1 MPVKESKKLVNRTCH
16 VLEELGMSAFQD
28 ALKNCIRPQLE
39 AHADQLAS
47 LKDTQSLSAAQRL
60 RHQIPSL
67 SRSLQEIADALGAG
81 GAPSALQQA
90 PPVSAKAEELL
101 RLVMRLFAAH
111 AQDSGYRGII
121 FVEQVTLTLPLAH
134 LITSRLGGNGGPS
147 AAAISGG
154 GSMTESVR
162 SKQME
167 EFRRGQVQVLVC
179 TNALEEGVDVSD
191 PWAFLFFGVEAPED
205 CAFVIRF
212 NKFHTTKSH
221 IQGSGRARKENA
233 EIYYFD
239 NCPENEEE
247 KARRL
252 NQVAK
257 DEQLQLSAHELQ
269 QRRKEHGGEHG
280 AEHAKAERTDPCRG
294 NEQKEGV
301 YPFYPPGGSEV
312 NFFNAPRIVYEYCAK
327 TMGQSINPED
337 LFTYTE
343 EVVCVYPMQTRRMVS
358 EVKDKRRALFV
369 VAIHMHRN
377 RLLDAKNQPSAEA
390 LAGTKLACE
399 AMPLTLGK
407 GLRSFWIVL
416 FFRRKRKWSDQALG
430 IKMKT
435 TNYTAPAAAPAPTA
449 PTAAPEENC
458 KGRLNDW
465 ALKKWRKPA
474 DELVTYATGP
484 TPQGFV
490 STVKVMP
497 LEQSFSGA
505 AAAKKKD
512 PVRSGPIAPP
522 RNSQDPLVRK
532 SAVQAIPRV
541 AGKGCGTA
549 IHALLPMMQ
558 DESVDVRLA
567 AVRSLWQVAPAGHGE
582 AIEALRVRLEDQ
594 EISKDGVDARA
605 LKKMVTCREELQ
617 KIAEHL
623 NFQGPTL
630 RGF

>member
-191 PWAFLFFGVEAPED
+191 

-269 QRRKEHGGEHG
+269 QRRKDGI
-280 AEHAKAERTDPCRG
+280 K
-294 NEQKEGV
+294 QKEGV

-312 NFFNAPRIVYEYCAK
+312 NFFNALQIVYEYCAK

-358 EVKDKRRALFV
+358 EVKYPTPLGFQPVSIQEINEHWRDVKLEEVLDPDRTKRLKHEDMDKRRALFV

-399 AMPLTLGK
+399 AMPLK
-407 GLRSFWIVL
+407 P
-416 FFRRKRKWSDQALG
+416 G

-512 PVRSGPIAPP
+512 AE
-522 RNSQDPLVRK
+522 Q
-532 SAVQAIPRV
+532 
-541 AGKGCGTA
+541 
-549 IHALLPMMQ
+549 
-558 DESVDVRLA
+558 LA
-567 AVRSLWQVAPAGHGE
+567 AAA
-582 AIEALRVRLEDQ
+582 ALR
-594 EISKDGVDARA
+594 A
-605 LKKMVTCREELQ
+605 LG
-617 KIAEHL
+617 A
-623 NFQGPTL
+623 
-630 RGF
+630 